1 MKSLQFLFK
10 TFLIA
15 TAGLLSFACS
25 DGNGNDN
32 PDDGV
37 PTPEPFNIWV
47 SLGGGAGMGSTA
59 SLIVKGLKS
68 LDGTEIVDFKGSGL
82 DVTAKMDQESII
94 KAPYYYQIPKE
105 KDRFGKYII
114 TNERIVTVKEVAF
127 GSNTYKDRR
136 YTHAWINKNTLVI
149 MAANGDASKVIWT
162 KLDAENMTIIS
173 EGTLEFPA
181 SAPEIAQFSTSGIA
195 SFRAG
200 DGKILYS
207 YLDNKD
213 KERFHLAFINPSDM
227 KVEKVITEERAEM
240 MAGTAYG
247 ELLQS
252 KSFFDTNGD
261 YYLACNTVNE
271 GATSTTQQH
280 GSLVRIKNGQTEF
293 DKDYFGYITPSSGK
307 GKIVTAELLT
317 SGKALLYVMDPEY
330 TGADGWGADY
340 NCYYAIL
347 DLKTDRLERL
357 GLPHSSGNF
366 SQRSVVIGNTAYI
379 GVNPKGKGNLPCV
392 YSYDIPTGTM
402 KKTISIEE
410 GYDFSRIVAL
420 N

>member
-1 MKSLQFLFK
+1 MKALQLFFK

-25 DGNGNDN
+25 DDNGNDN
-32 PDDGV
+32 PAGGV

-47 SLGGGAGMGSTA
+47 SLEGGSGMGSTA
-59 SLIVKGLKS
+59 TLLVKGLKS
-68 LDGTEIVDFKGSGL
+68 LDGTETVDFKGSGL
-82 DVTAKMDQESII
+82 DVTAKLYHESII
-94 KAPYYYQIPKE
+94 KGSYYYQIPRE

-114 TNERIVTVKEVAF
+114 TNDSIAVIKEVPF
-127 GSNTYKDRR
+127 GSNSYRDYR
-136 YTHAWINKNTLVI
+136 YTHAWINSNTLVI
-149 MAANGDASKVIWT
+149 MSASGDATKVIWT
-162 KLDAENMTIIS
+162 KLDTDNMRIIS
-173 EGTLEFPA
+173 EGTLVFPE

-195 SFRAG
+195 SFRSG
-200 DGKILYS
+200 DNNILYS

-213 KERFHLAFINPSDM
+213 KNRFHLAIINPADM

-247 ELLQS
+247 ELNQS

-280 GSLVRIKNGQTEF
+280 GSLVRIKNGQTEL
-293 DKDYFGYITPSSGK
+293 DKDYFGFITPSEGK

-317 SGKALLYVMDPEY
+317 TGKALLYVMDPEY
-330 TGADGWGADY
+330 TGAAGWGADY

-347 DLKTDRLERL
+347 DLKTDEMQRLD
-357 GLPHSSGNF
+357 LPHSQGNF

-379 GVNPKGKGNLPCV
+379 GVNPKDGAPCI
-392 YSYDIPTGTM
+392 YKYDIPTGTM
-402 KKTISIEE
+402 KKTVSIQE
-410 GYDFSRIVAL
+410 GYNFSRIVTL